1 MLIIISWYLK
11 LMMQGGQS
19 EAVLKQAV
27 EEQLDLILKIEE
39 ERKMLKR
46 ENKVL
51 KEEHQKMMAIVKK
64 YQTKKTDACVETEPA

>member
-1 MLIIISWYLK
+1 
-11 LMMQGGQS
+11 MQGGQS
-19 EAVLKQAV
+19 QSALKQAV

-51 KEEHQKMMAIVKK
+51 KEEHQKMMGIVKK
-64 YQTKKTDACVETEPA
+64 YQTKKMDAFT

>member
-1 MLIIISWYLK
+1 
-11 LMMQGGQS
+11 MQGAGQS

-46 ENKVL
+46 ENKLL
-51 KEEHQKMMAIVKK
+51 KEEHQKMIAIVKK
-64 YQTKKTDACVETEPA
+64 YQSQKVDACV

>member
-1 MLIIISWYLK
+1 
-11 LMMQGGQS
+11 MQGGGQS

-46 ENKVL
+46 ENKML
-51 KEEHQKMMAIVKK
+51 KEEHQKMIAIVKK
-64 YQTKKTDACVETEPA
+64 YQTLKVDACVET